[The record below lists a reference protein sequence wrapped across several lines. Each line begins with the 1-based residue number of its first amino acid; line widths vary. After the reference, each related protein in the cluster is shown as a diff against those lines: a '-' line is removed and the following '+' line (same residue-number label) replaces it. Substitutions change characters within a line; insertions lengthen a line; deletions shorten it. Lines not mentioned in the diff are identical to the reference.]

1 MRRQRR
7 YICKPPCK
15 TIDIRQQAAV
25 MFCIAVAYRNKIY
38 LKIGEIKMI
47 GFIIG
52 LFIGVFIGVC
62 VMCLCNAASRADRYM
77 DENKNEK
84 R

>member
-1 MRRQRR
+1 ML
-7 YICKPPCK
+7 
-15 TIDIRQQAAV
+15 
-25 MFCIAVAYRNKIY
+25 CIAVACHNKIY
-38 LKIGEIKMI
+38 LKIGEIKMT

-52 LFIGVFIGVC
+52 LFIGAFIGVC
-62 VMCLCNAASRADRYM
+62 VMCLCNAAARADRYM

>member
-1 MRRQRR
+1 MCQQRCC
-7 YICKPPCK
+7 ICKPPCK
-15 TIDIRQQAAV
+15 TIDIRQQAAA
-25 MFCIAVAYRNKIY
+25 MFCIAVARCNKIY

-77 DENKNEK
+77 DENKNKK